1 MSEYDLKIEGKIQD
15 KLYEN
20 LKSYINILCEDDK
33 INIVIE
39 KSGGYGLDEFTRIME
54 DNNLIKISEDILTKD
69 TLKMTYKRRKWSILP
84 VYYVI

>member
-20 LKSYINILCEDDK
+20 LINYINILCEDDK
-33 INIVIE
+33 INVVIE
-39 KSGGYGLDEFTRIME
+39 ENKGDGLDEFSRIME

-69 TLKMTYKRRKWSILP
+69 TLKMTYRRRK
-84 VYYVI
+84 